1 MSALAT
7 SARLRGGPTTDAS
20 TSGGPTRN
28 FSAGRRTVTVS
39 DCGHQRRT
47 VLKGAIGLGLT
58 LPLVQVHAAEEED
71 PKKARPQEGDRFVFF
86 SGERKGEII
95 KSEDLPVGGPQTLA
109 YPMDPAS
116 QTVRNGSRLNQVL
129 LIRLEPE
136 QLSKDASAN
145 AAEGVVAY
153 SAVCTHQACPVSAW
167 KQDAKTLYCTC
178 HGSQFDPKNAATV
191 VAGPAQRPLAMLPL
205 RIEEGVL
212 VAVGPFPGRVG

>member
-116 QTVRNGSRLNQVL
+116 ETVRNGSRLNQVL
-129 LIRLEPE
+129 LIRLEPD
-136 QLSKDASAN
+136 QLSKDTSSN

-153 SAVCTHQACPVSAW
+153 SAACTHEACPVSMW
-167 KQDAKTLYCTC
+167 KEGTLYCAC
-178 HGSQFDPKNAATV
+178 HGSQFDPKDAANV
-191 VAGPAQRPLAMLPL
+191 VGGPAKRRLAILPL
-205 RIEEGVL
+205 KIEDGVL
-212 VAVGPFPGRVG
+212 VAAGPFTGRVG